1 MSRLIKLLLVNS
13 NQDQTHALL
22 NQINQTQVFDVIHVN
37 NATDAIKYLR
47 QSAIEVIVSDIDI
60 DGFDGWRLSRMVRS
74 GIFRC
79 PEDIP
84 IIIVASTWCEHIAET
99 TAREFGINYMLPFNA
114 ISELPQILADAMSS
128 DIVQSNKVSLLT
140 IEDNP
145 EIQEIVERIL
155 RQRFDIEIAQTGE
168 QGLALWREKKHD
180 IILLDVMLP
189 GISGEFV
196 LEQILAENPA
206 QPVIVM
212 TAHGSIEL
220 AEKMIIQGAADF
232 ISKPFRAEQLRKVCE
247 IASRREDFMISNQQ
261 FADKVNE
268 LRQREEAY
276 REISYTHQQLLNNL
290 STVIVELNEHGQ
302 IQFLN
307 KAWQALTG
315 YKIGESKDKHLK
327 TFLWDKLDVSPNSTL
342 AKLEQLLSFH
352 IEHSSLEFKLE
363 HKNGHE
369 VWVEARFSA
378 IQTKDNKLIITA
390 TMDDIS
396 KRKDAEFKLE
406 HLALHDPLTG
416 LHNRYHFD
424 NELNRLSHES
434 KSQQANHALLYID
447 LDHFKVINDSQGHHQ
462 GDTVL
467 REVSKVIKNR
477 LRKSDLLCRIGGDEF
492 AVLLNDSSALEAFEA
507 AEAICNALK
516 LSHFQFNEQVY
527 KISCSIGVACIDGNE
542 ADGHEYLKQ
551 ADIALYVAK
560 RRGRDLVHIYS
571 QDDQDS
577 EKLRDTIEWIHQL
590 QQAIAKDNIILH
602 FQPVIEIKT
611 GKVAYFE
618 ALVRLIIDGK
628 IIFPGH
634 FIPSL
639 ERAEDIKLLD
649 HQVIAKS
656 IKMLADHP
664 ELKRLAVNLSAHAF
678 SDDKLTPLIEQKLEQ
693 YQVDPKRLIFELTES
708 ASLTNLSAT
717 QRMINRLTQLGCD
730 FSIDDFGTGFSTFSY
745 LKDLPAQSVKI
756 DGSFV
761 KDMKSDPIDKAL
773 VKAIYDIAKS
783 LDKKS
788 VAEFVE
794 DKETLQLLSE
804 LGVDYAQGYFI
815 ARPAPIE
822 QALTIKTN
830 QWLKPFELV

>member
-13 NQDQTHALL
+13 NPDQT
-22 NQINQTQVFDVIHVN
+22 QILISHINHSQVFEII
-37 NATDAIKYLR
+37 NASSATEAINFLR
-47 QSAIEVIVSDIDI
+47 QYPIEVVISDIDI
-60 DGFDGWRLSRMVRS
+60 DGFDGWRLSRMIRS

-79 PEDIP
+79 SENIP

-99 TAREFGINYMLPFNA
+99 TAREFGINFMLPFNEVA
-114 ISELPQILADAMSS
+114 QLPQLLADAMSS
-128 DIVQSNKVSLLT
+128 NLVQNNKVKLLA
-140 IEDNP
+140 IEDNL

-155 RQRFDIEIAQTGE
+155 KQRFDVEVADSGE
-168 QGLALWREKKHD
+168 LGLKLWREKQHD

-189 GISGEFV
+189 GMSGEQV
-196 LEQILAENPA
+196 LAKILQENPA

-212 TAHGSIEL
+212 TAHGTIEL

-232 ISKPFRAEQLRKVCE
+232 ISKPFRADQLRKVCE

-268 LRQREEAY
+268 LKQREIAY
-276 REISYTHQQLLNNL
+276 RQISYAHQQLLNNL
-290 STVIVELNEHGQ
+290 TTAIVELNEQGQ

-307 KAWQALTG
+307 KAWQTLTG
-315 YKIGESKDKHLK
+315 YKVSECQNQYLKH
-327 TFLWDKLDVSPNSTL
+327 FLWDKLDTSPNSTQ
-342 AKLEQLLSFH
+342 AKIEQLLSFN

-363 HKNGHE
+363 HKLGHE
-369 VWVEARFSA
+369 VWVEAKFSA
-378 IQTKDNKLIITA
+378 TQHNYNQFIITA
-390 TMDDIS
+390 TIDDIS
-396 KRKDAEFKLE
+396 KRKEAEFKLE

-424 NELNRLSHES
+424 NELTKLTAEA
-434 KSQQANHALLYID
+434 KKAKANHALLYID

-467 REVSKVIKNR
+467 REVSKVIENR
-477 LRKSDLLCRIGGDEF
+477 IRRNDLLCRIGGDEF
-492 AVLLNDSSALEAFEA
+492 AVLLHNTSALEAYEV
-507 AEAICNALK
+507 AESICQALK

-527 KISCSIGVACIDGNE
+527 KISCSIGVVCITGGEENS
-542 ADGHEYLKQ
+542 HEYLKQ

-571 QDDQDS
+571 QDDKDS

-590 QQAIAKDNIILH
+590 QQAIAKDNIVLH
-602 FQPVIEIKT
+602 FQPVIEIAT
-611 GKVAYFE
+611 GEVAYYE

-628 IIFPGH
+628 VIFPGH

-639 ERAEDIKLLD
+639 ERGEDIKLLD
-649 HQVIAKS
+649 HQVVAKA
-656 IKMLADHP
+656 IKMLAEYP
-664 ELKRLAVNLSAHAF
+664 KLKKLAVNLSAHAF
-678 SDDKLTPLIEQKLEQ
+678 SDENLSPLIEQKLAQ
-693 YQVDPKRLIFELTES
+693 YNVSPTRLIFELTES
-708 ASLTNLSAT
+708 ASLSNLSAT
-717 QRMINRLTQLGCD
+717 QRMIERLTLLGCG

-745 LKDLPAQSVKI
+745 LKELPAQSVKI

-761 KDMKSDPIDKAL
+761 KDMKTDPIDKAL
-773 VKAIYDIAKS
+773 VKAIYDISKS
-783 LDKKS
+783 LGKKS

-794 DKETLQLLSE
+794 DKETLTMLAE

-815 ARPAPIE
+815 ARPVPIE
-822 QALTIKTN
+822 QALAIQAN
-830 QWLKPFELV
+830 QWLHSA